1 MKYILIDTCSL
12 RHLID
17 HNSYSKYITHLKNL
31 IDQGEISLLVH
42 NNIIEEWERHKV
54 KWRKDIERKLNFVN
68 KNSSDSEN
76 LPILFNNPKQHLEEQ
91 LSSIDE
97 MLKNGIRIDTPEGIK
112 NESYER
118 LKQRIA
124 PFHNKTDSINDWEI
138 IGSAAIYCTNYNIP
152 SLFFISFNHTDF
164 GHESGE
170 DKKLHSSLSNRFKEV
185 NIIYIKNIA
194 DFFNDINSYNFQR
207 QQILSYKILPNSK
220 FSFESSLSNNV
231 LDALDRIFN
240 DTYKELGYIPL
251 NILRNLYPF
260 STSKKSKVYSDL
272 FRLSNVNAE
281 LVHFFKN
288 VKIQKNGKIIFK
300 EPLEVKGIRDYEK
313 KTRESLRNLRR
324 NIIYYLDEHTSREE
338 AEIEYHS
345 NIKCDC
351 YKCNYEKFNFYK
363 ALENLE
369 KCKSID
375 NREKLKMAY
384 YHYKLGNLSS
394 AISLYKEILPS
405 AIKNKEFFIYLIAN
419 YNLKNIA
426 PLLKNIFRNYS
437 LNEKLSDEL
446 NEIDLYEIA
455 LQVKGHID
463 YNFAEFLVDES
474 YFNWAFQKITKLSN
488 GIIEQYNMQLRGGWS
503 SNSRVWSLINEY
515 AKLQQFIKE
524 NYIICDEYDHFTKLF
539 DSTLEGILASYALEP
554 DQGGRICSID
564 NYWISNIIFHSKKD
578 SIKQH
583 IKRYKINNLKLSED
597 QDGQKYIL
605 QIATNLFRHNNQ
617 EEIDRK
623 TDENNDFLH
632 RELNT
637 YFDNIMTLCS
647 FLDLDSATINKL
659 AIKALNLIKKENIL
673 AWHNVES
680 ILFFIQRKRRLVS
693 HKVLLDYFNYFV
705 TSKKWHSVSYLE
717 HLIDCFKKDSLIEIS
732 DKQFYLLLNM
742 ALNKCNHCGNNH
754 GVDALVSLYD
764 KTNNE
769 KKQII
774 KNEIINCL
782 EQKFSFEIFYQ
793 ATLFEIIEFDN
804 KVLQE
809 HLDNF
814 QPPLENYRSFKAA
827 FSGQEDPVLPYLN
840 ELLNL
845 AFKFEIEIEEDTIK
859 KLQQINGYYK
869 WLLRMD
875 EFDYAEFDPNWI
887 TLYKTRFF
895 FKQMSKSKNL
905 YKYLKNYLNKT
916 SNSKIAT
923 IFFKIGYN

>member
-1 MKYILIDTCSL
+1 
-12 RHLID
+12 
-17 HNSYSKYITHLKNL
+17 
-31 IDQGEISLLVH
+31 
-42 NNIIEEWERHKV
+42 
-54 KWRKDIERKLNFVN
+54 
-68 KNSSDSEN
+68 
-76 LPILFNNPKQHLEEQ
+76 
-91 LSSIDE
+91 
-97 MLKNGIRIDTPEGIK
+97 
-112 NESYER
+112 
-118 LKQRIA
+118 
-124 PFHNKTDSINDWEI
+124 
-138 IGSAAIYCTNYNIP
+138 
-152 SLFFISFNHTDF
+152 
-164 GHESGE
+164 
-170 DKKLHSSLSNRFKEV
+170 
-185 NIIYIKNIA
+185 
-194 DFFNDINSYNFQR
+194 
-207 QQILSYKILPNSK
+207 
-220 FSFESSLSNNV
+220 
-231 LDALDRIFN
+231 
-240 DTYKELGYIPL
+240 
-251 NILRNLYPF
+251 
-260 STSKKSKVYSDL
+260 
-272 FRLSNVNAE
+272 
-281 LVHFFKN
+281 
-288 VKIQKNGKIIFK
+288 
-300 EPLEVKGIRDYEK
+300 
-313 KTRESLRNLRR
+313 
-324 NIIYYLDEHTSREE
+324 
-338 AEIEYHS
+338 
-345 NIKCDC
+345 
-351 YKCNYEKFNFYK
+351 
-363 ALENLE
+363 
-369 KCKSID
+369 
-375 NREKLKMAY
+375 MAY

-394 AISLYKEILPS
+394 AISLFKEILPS

-583 IKRYKINNLKLSED
+583 IKLYRINNLKLSED

-717 HLIDCFKKDSLIEIS
+717 QLIDCFKKDSLIEIS

-827 FSGQEDPVLPYLN
+827 FGGQDDPVLPHLN

-845 AFKFEIEIEEDTIK
+845 LFKFEMEIGESTIK
-859 KLQQINGYYK
+859 KLKQINGYYR
-869 WLLRMD
+869 WLLGME
-875 EFDYAEFDPNWI
+875 EFDYTEFDPNWI

-895 FKQMSKSKNL
+895 FKQMSKSKKL
-905 YKYLKNYLNKT
+905 QEYLKDYLKKT
-916 SNSKIAT
+916 SNSKIASV
-923 IFFKIGYN
+923 FFKIGYN

>member
-1 MKYILIDTCSL
+1 
-12 RHLID
+12 
-17 HNSYSKYITHLKNL
+17 
-31 IDQGEISLLVH
+31 VH

-54 KWRKDIERKLNFVN
+54 KWRKDIERKLNFIN

-97 MLKNGIRIDTPEGIK
+97 MLENGIRIDTPEGIK

-170 DKKLHSSLSNRFKEV
+170 DKKLHSSLSSRFKEV

-231 LDALDRIFN
+231 LDALDRMFN

-272 FRLSNVNAE
+272 FRLSNVNVE

-375 NREKLKMAY
+375 NKERLKMAY

-405 AIKNKEFFIYLIAN
+405 AIQNKEFFIYLIAN

-474 YFNWAFQKITKLSN
+474 YFNWTFQKITELSN
-488 GIIEQYNMQLRGGWS
+488 GIIEQYNM
-503 SNSRVWSLINEY
+503 
-515 AKLQQFIKE
+515 
-524 NYIICDEYDHFTKLF
+524 
-539 DSTLEGILASYALEP
+539 
-554 DQGGRICSID
+554 
-564 NYWISNIIFHSKKD
+564 
-578 SIKQH
+578 
-583 IKRYKINNLKLSED
+583 
-597 QDGQKYIL
+597 
-605 QIATNLFRHNNQ
+605 
-617 EEIDRK
+617 
-623 TDENNDFLH
+623 
-632 RELNT
+632 
-637 YFDNIMTLCS
+637 
-647 FLDLDSATINKL
+647 
-659 AIKALNLIKKENIL
+659 
-673 AWHNVES
+673 
-680 ILFFIQRKRRLVS
+680 
-693 HKVLLDYFNYFV
+693 
-705 TSKKWHSVSYLE
+705 
-717 HLIDCFKKDSLIEIS
+717 
-732 DKQFYLLLNM
+732 
-742 ALNKCNHCGNNH
+742 
-754 GVDALVSLYD
+754 
-764 KTNNE
+764 
-769 KKQII
+769 
-774 KNEIINCL
+774 
-782 EQKFSFEIFYQ
+782 
-793 ATLFEIIEFDN
+793 
-804 KVLQE
+804 
-809 HLDNF
+809 
-814 QPPLENYRSFKAA
+814 
-827 FSGQEDPVLPYLN
+827 
-840 ELLNL
+840 
-845 AFKFEIEIEEDTIK
+845 
-859 KLQQINGYYK
+859 
-869 WLLRMD
+869 
-875 EFDYAEFDPNWI
+875 
-887 TLYKTRFF
+887 
-895 FKQMSKSKNL
+895 
-905 YKYLKNYLNKT
+905 
-916 SNSKIAT
+916 
-923 IFFKIGYN
+923 